1 MAEVG
6 PGMSVDGASPSST
19 MSETPQGR
27 IPMRERLKLLRD
39 RQARSRT
46 SASPHPTPPRP
57 APDIAQTV
65 ISNQDSSSQ
74 VSPGS
79 LPAASRL
86 VDVSA
91 RTSSRASS
99 PRDQPRSAPSSRT
112 VSETGRND
120 VSVLTRASPPP
131 VQSNKLAGN
140 EPPEPI
146 PANAHQGLVNESS
159 APNGLSP
166 DPASAPI
173 LPPQPS
179 MVPQPTVFVNSDQQT
194 RFIAPP
200 MPIPIEVPHV
210 YAAPHNNQQLPVRPN
225 YVPFPPSSQPPRN
238 SSLTVY
244 KQTPNEHF
252 VSLAMNGRVRAQ
264 YLQYISM
271 FQGHILELMHSENP
285 TEECFKGVEKL
296 LYQVDKVT
304 NHTDLTTAQDPDNFS
319 QTLPQQE
326 AEFAEDCSF
335 KFQFL
340 HHFLEQIRYSDLHI
354 SIVAQPGKLL
364 DIIETYMIGRGIA
377 YFRPD
382 GKGASSPND
391 PRFTNCRCQVSI
403 VPSCPEGMTLAVKPA
418 AVVIAFDGSVRVES
432 PQVYRM
438 RLREGD
444 DQLSPVAHLLIYNS
458 SEHIAR
464 CLPPQMDPL
473 ERLKKIVSCM
483 TQVRREVGILDPRD
497 SPVDFAGQEVGISVA
512 SGGYET
518 RWVLPDIR
526 PISLSFLD
534 SSRDSSTQEDS
545 QSAASQDT
553 NIQSSA
559 LKRAWVGRSFTA
571 ARIEES

>member
-1 MAEVG
+1 MAATG
-6 PGMSVDGASPSST
+6 PGMSRDGASQSST
-19 MSETPQGR
+19 ISETPQGR
-27 IPMRERLKLLRD
+27 ISMKERLKLLRD
-39 RQARSRT
+39 RQASTRA

-57 APDIAQTV
+57 APDTVQTMV
-65 ISNQDSSSQ
+65 SNHDPSSRAASG
-74 VSPGS
+74 P
-79 LPAASRL
+79 LPAASKL
-86 VDVSA
+86 VDAPTRS
-91 RTSSRASS
+91 SSRASS

-120 VSVLTRASPPP
+120 MPASVRASPPQLQP
-131 VQSNKLAGN
+131 HPLKGN
-140 EPPEPI
+140 EPPGSS
-146 PANAHQGLVNESS
+146 PANAHQGLVDDSS
-159 APNGLSP
+159 TPSGVPPGLPLAPATPS
-166 DPASAPI
+166 
-173 LPPQPS
+173 QPS
-179 MVPQPTVFVNSDQQT
+179 AVPQPTVFVNSDQQT

-210 YAAPHNNQQLPVRPN
+210 HAAPHNNQQLPVRPN

-244 KQTPNEHF
+244 KETPNEHF
-252 VSLAMNGRVRAQ
+252 VSLAMSGRVRAQ
-264 YLQYISM
+264 YLQNISM
-271 FQGHILELMHSENP
+271 FQGHILELMHSESP
-285 TEECFKGVEKL
+285 SEECFKGVEKL

-304 NHTDLTTAQDPDNFS
+304 NHTDLTAQQDPDNFS
-319 QTLPQQE
+319 QTLPKEE
-326 AEFAEDCSF
+326 AEWAEDCSF

-340 HHFLEQIRYSDLHI
+340 HHFLEQIRYSDIHI
-354 SIVAQPGKLL
+354 SVVAQQGKLL
-364 DIIETYMIGRGIA
+364 DIIETYMIGRGIT

-382 GKGASSPND
+382 GKGASLPND
-391 PRFTNCRCQVSI
+391 PRFANCRCQVSI
-403 VPSCPEGMTLAVKPA
+403 VPSGPEGVALAVKPA
-418 AVVIAFDGSVRVES
+418 AVVIAFDGSVRVEA

-444 DQLSPVAHLLIYNS
+444 DRLSPVAHLLVYNS

-497 SPVDFAGQEVGISVA
+497 SPVGFAGQEVGISVA

-518 RWVLPDIR
+518 RWTLPDIR

-534 SSRDSSTQEDS
+534 SSRDSSAQEDS
-545 QSAASQDT
+545 QSAASQDA

-559 LKRAWVGRSFTA
+559 LKRAWVGRSQTA
-571 ARIEES
+571 AKIERN